1 MREPRSR
8 TQLVESGVAREVLN
22 GTGFPDI
29 HHHMRGVITT
39 RHLVTHAPLIVRL
52 FGVRAYLKCVA
63 CVLRKGGRATFLDAV
78 SH

>member
-1 MREPRSR
+1 VAQP
-8 TQLVESGVAREVLN
+8 VEKAVAREVLT
-22 GTGFPDI
+22 GTGSKKFDLQ
-29 HHHMRGVITT
+29 MRGLITT

-52 FGVRAYLKCVA
+52 FGVRVYLKCVA